1 MEVRI
6 VPEKLLDA
14 SVKNQE
20 EVIHEVKAKLM
31 EMKDGYSTDQILS
44 IANLIDSDPMTEC
57 LVKLNRQQ
65 WDIMVDH
72 FETQSTEDKR
82 ENFCLGSEH
91 YSTDKIVKGKWL
103 LV

>member
-1 MEVRI
+1 MKYLEVMKQLSKTLSDDYLKQVQETMEVRI

-72 FETQSTEDKR
+72 FET
-82 ENFCLGSEH
+82 
-91 YSTDKIVKGKWL
+91 
-103 LV
+103 